1 MMTIAARCA
10 AAATRAMP
18 PRAVV
23 RWQTPARRVGAP
35 CARPRA
41 PRGVDRD
48 RIARAFAKR
57 SERDDDDSNDDAA
70 GDGATLRL
78 LERVTAETEVKKSKF
93 VAVAAPVDSPSQAMA
108 FVRANGDA
116 KASHNCFAYKIGQST
131 RSSDDGEPGGTAGM
145 PMLSAI
151 EGSGFDNVA
160 VLVTRYYGGT
170 QLGAGGLVRAYGG
183 AAAKALEGA
192 PSKVTYPV
200 VDALIDAPSFAD
212 LGGIY
217 NSMEAHGA
225 VKEDEEFCDDGG
237 VHVQVTV
244 ERRRA
249 KRLGDALRDATQ
261 GRARYRVLDD

>member
-10 AAATRAMP
+10 AAATTRAMTQ
-18 PRAVV
+18 RAVV
-23 RWQTPARRVGAP
+23 RWQTPARRVGATG
-35 CARPRA
+35 ARPRT
-41 PRGVDRD
+41 
-48 RIARAFAKR
+48 RAFAKR
-57 SERDDDDSNDDAA
+57 QTKRDDDDSNDDAA

-78 LERVTAETEVKKSKF
+78 LERVVAETEVKKSKF
-93 VAVAAPVDSPSQAMA
+93 VAIAAPVDSPSRAMA
-108 FVRANGDA
+108 FVESNGDP

-131 RSSDDGEPGGTAGM
+131 RSSDDGEPGGTAGL

-200 VDALIDAPSFAD
+200 VDALIDSPALDD

-217 NSMEAHGA
+217 SSMEAHGA

-249 KRLGDALRDATQ
+249 KRLGEALRDATQ